1 MRIASLYL
9 LYLAKMQIQ
18 WKVVRNVVML
28 ELTNQNTRI
37 IKAGMW
43 DWL

>member
-9 LYLAKMQIQ
+9 VYLAKMQIQ
-18 WKVVRNVVML
+18 WILVRNVVMS
-28 ELTNQNTRI
+28 ESTNQNTRI